1 MAEAAGV
8 LYAAEHLVEGGIAL
22 AKGIYDP
29 TLPLKATITPIT
41 DINLPRVHHSVSEVK
56 GRAYVFGGKT
66 DGDELADNAMH
77 IIILP
82 SSGIESTD
90 YRRLEPTA
98 SSPPAR
104 YGHCSAIIDDQI
116 YVSGG
121 SDVNGPLEEKG
132 RVWVFDTDTNSWSS
146 IDAAVGD
153 VPKARVWAAATASAQ
168 PQPEHRR
175 TDENVAPQLPPDPEK
190 MVPEPLKPSTYGTFV
205 VYGGVTEKGQSS
217 PNSELWTFDVTSR
230 TWSQLPSPPAP
241 SDSTSMPSITFHSNR
256 LYAVSGSE
264 THYLDLS
271 FDSTTYTDKPT
282 QGPTTLSPW
291 SSLHPTTTSKT
302 AKHPASSS
310 STALIPITTG
320 QGRNYLLH
328 LTSSTLS
335 TLQLASSKTTA
346 ASLKD
351 RARKAISKKT
361 AEGEWAEVRYF
372 NAENVMIQ
380 EGQAGRGVG
389 DRKGFATTKVK
400 EIDGGMVLVWGG
412 VDGRGRVRS
421 DGLMIEVEK

>member
-90 YRRLEPTA
+90 YRRLGPTA

-104 YGHCSAIIDDQI
+104 YGHSSAIIDDQI
-116 YVSGG
+116 YVFGG
-121 SDVNGPLEEKG
+121 FDANGPLEEKG

-153 VPKARVWAAATASAQ
+153 VPKARAWAAATASAQ

-175 TDENVAPQLPPDPEK
+175 TDENVAPQLPPDPAK

-205 VYGGVTEKGQSS
+205 VYGG
-217 PNSELWTFDVTSR
+217 
-230 TWSQLPSPPAP
+230 LPSPPAP
-241 SDSTSMPSITFHSNR
+241 SDSTSTPSITFHSNR

-328 LTSSTLS
+328 LTSSNLS
-335 TLQLASSKTTA
+335 TLQLTSSKTTA

>member
-1 MAEAAGV
+1 
-8 LYAAEHLVEGGIAL
+8 
-22 AKGIYDP
+22 
-29 TLPLKATITPIT
+29 
-41 DINLPRVHHSVSEVK
+41 
-56 GRAYVFGGKT
+56 
-66 DGDELADNAMH
+66 
-77 IIILP
+77 
-82 SSGIESTD
+82 
-90 YRRLEPTA
+90 
-98 SSPPAR
+98 
-104 YGHCSAIIDDQI
+104 
-116 YVSGG
+116 
-121 SDVNGPLEEKG
+121 
-132 RVWVFDTDTNSWSS
+132 
-146 IDAAVGD
+146 
-153 VPKARVWAAATASAQ
+153 
-168 PQPEHRR
+168 
-175 TDENVAPQLPPDPEK
+175 
-190 MVPEPLKPSTYGTFV
+190 
-205 VYGGVTEKGQSS
+205 
-217 PNSELWTFDVTSR
+217 
-230 TWSQLPSPPAP
+230 
-241 SDSTSMPSITFHSNR
+241 MPSITFHSNR

-310 STALIPITTG
+310 STALVSITTG

-335 TLQLASSKTTA
+335 TLQLTSSKTTA